1 MNLLKEITSSMKQN
15 KREFERP
22 INLDLE
28 NLKSLSKDKIK
39 SNLIE
44 LDLFC
49 EEILKKNRG
58 LELALKQNYD
68 QIDDWK
74 KKHKNVLMVN
84 KQLNQIVQTHNLDDK
99 CVNVIKE
106 SLFKI
111 FVDNPNEVAYIKKYF
126 QQDSENKNISE
137 KENNNGE
144 HINLMFK
151 KLIQAI
157 DKLYLG
163 KILF

>member
-15 KREFERP
+15 KKEFERP

-49 EEILKKNRG
+49 EELLKKNRG

-74 KKHKNVLMVN
+74 KKHKEVLVVN

-99 CVNVIKE
+99 CTDVIKE
-106 SLFKI
+106 SLFQI
-111 FVDNPNEVAYIKKYF
+111 FVDNANEISQIKKYF
-126 QQDSENKNISE
+126 QLESDSSDTFE
-137 KENNNGE
+137 KDNNNVKDV
-144 HINLMFK
+144 NLMFK
-151 KLIQAI
+151 KLTQTV

-163 KILF
+163 KILI